1 MLEYSWFIDYAGTV
15 SFAVSGS
22 FAAMQRRLDPFGVL
36 IIAFVT
42 AVGGGTIRDILL
54 GNTPVSWMRTT
65 TTPLV
70 ILVAAL
76 VSMFLRRGTERLQKP
91 LLLFDSLG
99 LGFFTL
105 VGIEQASRYGLHP
118 GMCIALGTIT
128 GCFGGVI
135 RDILLNDIPVVFRQE
150 IYATASIL
158 GGILYYLL
166 LEFSITIPLAKLL
179 TIGFIF
185 VFRLLVVRYRWALPR
200 FYE

>member
-1 MLEYSWFIDYAGTV
+1 MLEYSWLLDWGGTI
-15 SFAVSGS
+15 SFAVSGA

-42 AVGGGTIRDILL
+42 AVGGGTVRDVLL

-65 TTPLV
+65 TTPLL
-70 ILVAAL
+70 ILGAAV

-99 LGFFTL
+99 LGFFTI
-105 VGIEQASRYGLHP
+105 VGIEQASRYGLPP
-118 GMCIALGTIT
+118 GICIALGVIT

-135 RDILLNDIPVVFRQE
+135 RDILLNDIPIVFHKE
-150 IYATASIL
+150 IYATASII
-158 GGILYYLL
+158 GGGLYYLM
-166 LEFSITIPLAKLL
+166 LELPVAAPWAKAVA
-179 TIGFIF
+179 IGFIF
-185 VFRLLVVRYRWALPR
+185 VFRLLVVRYQWALPR